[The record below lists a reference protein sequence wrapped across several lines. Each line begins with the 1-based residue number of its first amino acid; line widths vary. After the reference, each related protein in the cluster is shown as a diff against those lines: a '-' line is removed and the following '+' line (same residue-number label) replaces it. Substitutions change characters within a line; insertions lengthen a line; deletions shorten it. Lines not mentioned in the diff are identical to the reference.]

1 MKTAPLSVPVAL
13 KIFTGSPEFDL
24 KLTGNP
30 ILVTGRASGGC
41 TSSTGRA
48 EELPV
53 PYQILPEDNV
63 STQFSLEGLSLFGQK
78 GMVSTRIL
86 MVNIGGSDTL
96 VFLFIG
102 GVVIIVHGWKKGSL
116 RKIIS

>member
-1 MKTAPLSVPVAL
+1 MAL
-13 KIFTGSPEFDL
+13 KIFTGSTEFDL

-30 ILVTGRASGGC
+30 IVVTGRASGGC

-63 STQFSLEGLSLFGQK
+63 STLFSPEGLSLIQIWLAIWLFFL
-78 GMVSTRIL
+78 SSYFLEL
-86 MVNIGGSDTL
+86 MS
-96 VFLFIG
+96 
-102 GVVIIVHGWKKGSL
+102 
-116 RKIIS
+116 